1 MKKLIVLLT
10 LAIAGCANKYPQAVK
25 DNFMAS
31 CTNGDGSKTESCKCA
46 LDKTQRNYTYEEYQQ
61 IEQSTQLGGGRLPN
75 SYVAVV
81 APCLKVTP

>member
-1 MKKLIVLLT
+1 MNKVMLLMVLL
-10 LAIAGCANKYPQAVK
+10 LVGCSNKYPQTIQ

-81 APCLKVTP
+81 APCLGGAK